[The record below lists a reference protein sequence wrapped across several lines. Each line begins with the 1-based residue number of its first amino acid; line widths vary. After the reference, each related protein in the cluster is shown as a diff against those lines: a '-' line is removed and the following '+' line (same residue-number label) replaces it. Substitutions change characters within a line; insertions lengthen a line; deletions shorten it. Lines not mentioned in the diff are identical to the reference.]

1 MRYIRTRADTTDMRL
16 LRVSKDA
23 IGTVI
28 AFLTATAAQQSVV
41 FCLLLR
47 LGQHWK
53 HAWHVAPCALG
64 DPPPQ
69 TSRNRKLQVT
79 RASNLSPGL
88 ALTCIG
94 HDAGLAQAHGR
105 QKRLA
110 S

>member
-64 DPPPQ
+64 DPHPHGTAEAP
-69 TSRNRKLQVT
+69 SSKRLQV
-79 RASNLSPGL
+79 LSI
-88 ALTCIG
+88 TN
-94 HDAGLAQAHGR
+94 
-105 QKRLA
+105 
-110 S
+110 